1 MAKKATYEERMQF
14 VHDERNIRNCINCP
28 YKDEYKDLHPDY
40 ALPCGLRNCRVYAVC
55 DLDKKHKNHV

>member
-28 YKDEYKDLHPDY
+28 YKDEYKDIHPDY
-40 ALPCGLRNCRVYAVC
+40 ALPCGLRNCLVYAVC
-55 DLDKKHKNHV
+55 DLDKKHKNHI